1 MRISVTAI
9 EQQEENIIVIC
20 DLGIG
25 MLKGIWKGK
34 KLPVLNASY
43 YVEFT
48 LDDINYKHVKIL
60 PKSQEDISVTIK
72 NNTIFFAGI
81 CEDYDGEVYYIRF
94 EDDWLEML
102 CIEEDSQTVH
112 VDDNILFW
120 IDYHQV
126 LIFPYDMPKKIVN

>member
-1 MRISVTAI
+1 
-9 EQQEENIIVIC
+9 
-20 DLGIG
+20 
-25 MLKGIWKGK
+25 
-34 KLPVLNASY
+34 
-43 YVEFT
+43 
-48 LDDINYKHVKIL
+48 
-60 PKSQEDISVTIK
+60 

-126 LIFPYDMPKKIVN
+126 LIFPYDMQKKIVN